1 MLSPS
6 YCFDSILMTTLQKK
20 SSQTPENLNQPL
32 ILVDGSSYLFRA
44 YHVPYL
50 QALSTTSGQSTGAIT
65 GVLNMLGSLK
75 KDYPNGNIIAIF
87 DAKGKT
93 FRNDMYPEYK
103 ANRPP
108 MPDDL
113 RTQIAPLH
121 DIITAM
127 GLPLLVIPDVE
138 ADDVIGT
145 LAKQADELGIETVI
159 STGDKDMAQLVTPHV
174 RLINT
179 MTDVEMDVAGVSEKF
194 GVRPD
199 QIIDY
204 LALMGDKV
212 DNIPGVVKCGPKTAV
227 KWLTEHGTLDEVIA
241 NADKVKGKI
250 GENLRDALDQLPLSY
265 QLATIK
271 CDVELEKTAAELA
284 PSKPDID
291 ALRSLYQEFEL
302 KRLLADLDKGSSGTQ
317 TASPSKIKA
326 SDSATKPKSVDV
338 TRVEVTESEYDIILD
353 KEAFNQWLEKLASS
367 DAFAFDTETTS
378 VDYMKADL
386 VGLSFA
392 IEVGKA
398 AYVPLKHDY
407 DDAPEQLELE
417 WVLAQLKPLLES
429 TKIKK
434 VGQNLKYDA
443 NVLSHYDITIQGA
456 SFDTMIESYCYNS
469 VATRHNMD
477 ALALK
482 YLDYKT
488 VHFEDIAGKG
498 AKQLTFNQIEIEKAG
513 QYAAEDADI
522 TLRLHQAIFP
532 ALEQLSE
539 QLSVYNDIEMPLM
552 PVLAQMEQTGV
563 LIDCDILDQQSH
575 SIGQRLD
582 ELEIE
587 AHNLAGK
594 SFNLSSP
601 KQLQQILF
609 EELKIPVIKKTP
621 KGAPSTAEEVLQEL
635 ALDYPLPKVILENRG
650 LSKLKSTYTDKL
662 PLMVSPKTGRLHTSY
677 HQAVTATGRL
687 SSTEP
692 NLQNIPIRSEQG
704 RKIRRAFIAPKDYKI
719 VAIDYSQ
726 IELRIMAHLSNDKG
740 LVTAFSEGKDVH
752 RATAAEIFAV
762 DLDEV
767 TTDQRRSAKAI
778 NFGLIYGMSAFGLA
792 KQLNIGRNQAQ
803 EYQNKYFERYPG
815 VLTYME
821 ETRQQAS
828 EQGFVETLFGRRLYL
843 PDINAKNGM
852 RKKAAERAAI
862 NAPMQGTAA
871 DIIKKAMLAVAAWLA
886 EQNDD
891 RIKMTMQVH
900 DELIFEIHQDT
911 VEESTAK
918 LVELMNNA
926 VELSVPLIAEAGVGD
941 NWDEAH

>member
-1 MLSPS
+1 MPTSDQS
-6 YCFDSILMTTLQKK
+6 
-20 SSQTPENLNQPL
+20 PL

-50 QALSTTSGQSTGAIT
+50 QALSTSDGQPTGAIT
-65 GVLNMLGSLK
+65 GVLNMIKSLK
-75 KDYPNGNIIAIF
+75 KDYPNGNIVVIF

-127 GLPLLVIPDVE
+127 GLPLLVVGGVE

-145 LAKQADELGIETVI
+145 LSHQATALGIETVI
-159 STGDKDMAQLVTPHV
+159 STGDKDMAQLVNQHV

-179 MTDVEMDVAGVSEKF
+179 MTNVEMDEAGVIEKF

-212 DNIPGVVKCGPKTAV
+212 DNIPGVEKCGPKTAV
-227 KWLTEHGTLDEVIA
+227 KWLTAHPSLKEVMAHADE
-241 NADKVKGKI
+241 VKGKV
-250 GENLRDALDQLPLSY
+250 GENLRTALPQLPLSY
-265 QLATIK
+265 ELATIK
-271 CDVELEKTAAELA
+271 LDVELEQTVAEL
-284 PSKPDID
+284 KPVAADIEKLT
-291 ALRSLYQEFEL
+291 ALYQQFEL
-302 KRLLADLDKGSSGTQ
+302 KRLLADLTAGDDKPAAVVQ
-317 TASPSKIKA
+317 
-326 SDSATKPKSVDV
+326 SADETVELPGDVDA
-338 TRVEVTESEYDIILD
+338 EYDIVLD
-353 KEAFNQWLEKLASS
+353 KASFEIWLEKLKTAEL
-367 DAFAFDTETTS
+367 FAFDTETTS
-378 VDYMKADL
+378 VNYMKAKL
-386 VGLSFA
+386 VGLSFC

-398 AYVPLKHDY
+398 AYVPLAHDY
-407 DDAPEQLELE
+407 LDAPEQLELD

-429 TKIKK
+429 KTVAK

-443 NVLSHYDITIQGA
+443 NVLSHYNIAMQGIA
-456 SFDTMIESYCYNS
+456 FDTMLESYCFNS

-477 ALALK
+477 ALAEK
-482 YLDYKT
+482 YLGYKT

-498 AKQLTFNQIEIEKAG
+498 AKQLTFNQISIEQAG
-513 QYAAEDADI
+513 HYAAEDADI
-522 TLRLHQAIFP
+522 TLRLHQAIYP
-532 ALEQLSE
+532 QLARVPS
-539 QLSVYNDIEMPLM
+539 QLSVFDEIEMPLL
-552 PVLAQMEQTGV
+552 PVLARMEQHGV
-563 LIDCDILDQQSH
+563 LIDCDMLDQQSQ
-575 SIGQRLD
+575 SIGVRLS

-601 KQLQQILF
+601 KQLQVILF
-609 EELKIPVIKKTP
+609 DELKIPVIKKTP

-662 PLMVSPKTGRLHTSY
+662 PLLVVAKTNRVHTSY

-687 SSTEP
+687 SSTDP
-692 NLQNIPIRSEQG
+692 NLQNIPIRSEEG
-704 RKIRRAFIAPKDYKI
+704 RKIRLAFIAPPEHKI

-726 IELRIMAHLSNDKG
+726 IELRIMAHLSDDPG
-740 LVTAFSEGKDVH
+740 LVKAFSEGKDVH
-752 RATAAEIFAV
+752 KATAAEIFAV
-762 DLDEV
+762 PLDEV
-767 TTDQRRSAKAI
+767 TGDQRRSAKAV

-792 KQLNIGRNQAQ
+792 KQLNVPRHTAQA
-803 EYQNKYFERYPG
+803 YMDKYFERYPN
-815 VLTYME
+815 VSQYME
-821 ETRQQAS
+821 DTRQQAT
-828 EQGFVETLFGRRLYL
+828 ETGYVETLFGRRLYL

-871 DIIKKAMLAVAAWLA
+871 DIIKKAMLAVDAWIQA
-886 EQNDD
+886 QNDP

-900 DELIFEIHQDT
+900 DELIFEIHQDI
-911 VEESTAK
+911 VEATTAT
-918 LVELMNNA
+918 LVDIMNNA
-926 VELSVPLIAEAGVGD
+926 ISMSVPLIAEAGIGD
-941 NWDEAH
+941 NWEQAH

>member
-1 MLSPS
+1 
-6 YCFDSILMTTLQKK
+6 MTTLPEKPLQT
-20 SSQTPENLNQPL
+20 SSKINQPL

-50 QALSTTSGQSTGAIT
+50 QALATANGQPTGAIT
-65 GVLNMLGSLK
+65 GVLNMIRSLK
-75 KDYPNGNIIAIF
+75 KDYPNGNVVVIF

-93 FRNDMYPEYK
+93 FRNDLYPEYK

-113 RTQIAPLH
+113 RTQIAPIH
-121 DIITAM
+121 NIITAM
-127 GLPLLVIPDVE
+127 GLPLLVIPGVE

-145 LAKQADELGIETVI
+145 LAKQAHEQGIETVI

-179 MTDVEMDVAGVSEKF
+179 MTDVELNVEGVIEKF

-212 DNIPGVVKCGPKTAV
+212 DNIPGIVKCGPKTAV
-227 KWLTEHGTLDEVIA
+227 KWLLEHGTLDEVIA

-250 GENLRDALDQLPLSY
+250 GGYLRDALEQLPLSY
-265 QLATIK
+265 LLATIK
-271 CDVELEKTAAELA
+271 CDVDLEQSVEELQPVEEDTE
-284 PSKPDID
+284 
-291 ALRSLYQEFEL
+291 ALRLLYQEFEL
-302 KRLLADLDKGSSGTQ
+302 KRLLADLDKGSSGEQ
-317 TASPSKIKA
+317 TASSSKVDANSAKLTV
-326 SDSATKPKSVDV
+326 SDVAT
-338 TRVEVTESEYDIILD
+338 VEAIDSEYDIILD
-353 KEAFNQWLEKLASS
+353 KEAFNRWLDKLTAS

-378 VDYMKADL
+378 VYYMKAEL

-392 IEVGKA
+392 VEVGKA
-398 AYVPLKHDY
+398 AYVPLTHDY
-407 DDAPEQLELE
+407 EDAPEQLDRD

-429 TKIKK
+429 TTIKK
-434 VGQNLKYDA
+434 IGQNLKYDA
-443 NVLSHYDITIQGA
+443 NVLSHYDIKLQGVA
-456 SFDTMIESYCYNS
+456 FDTMIESYCYNS

-498 AKQLTFNQIEIEKAG
+498 AKQLTFNQIDIEQAG
-513 QYAAEDADI
+513 HYAAEDADI
-522 TLRLHQAIFP
+522 TLRLHHAIFP
-532 ALEQLSE
+532 ALEQLPE

-563 LIDCDILDQQSH
+563 LIDCDILDQQSQ
-575 SIGQRLD
+575 SIGQRLN

-662 PLMVSPKTGRLHTSY
+662 PLMVSAETGRVHTSY

-687 SSTEP
+687 SSTDP

-704 RKIRRAFIAPKDYKI
+704 RKIRCAFIAPKDYKI

-762 DLDEV
+762 GLDEV

-792 KQLNIGRNQAQ
+792 KQLNIGRHQAQ
-803 EYQNKYFERYPG
+803 EYQDKYFERYPG

-828 EQGFVETLFGRRLYL
+828 EQGYVETLFGRRLYL

-871 DIIKKAMLAVAAWLA
+871 DIIKKAMLAVATWLA
-886 EQNDD
+886 EQSDD

-900 DELIFEIHQDT
+900 DELIFEIHQDI
-911 VEESTAK
+911 VEETTAK

-926 VELSVPLIAEAGVGD
+926 VELSVPLIAEAGIGD